1 LYYTPAQSYE
11 ETVMM
16 NMIDELHYQFPYY
29 GYRKIQAALYHRGV
43 VINHKRV
50 QRLMRLLGIQTLY
63 AGPDT
68 SMPNKSHRH
77 YPYLLRNLL
86 IDHPNQVWAVDITY
100 IRLSVGMVYL
110 FALIDWFSRFIVGCK
125 LAHTMEE
132 EHALEA
138 FRQGLQHG
146 APDICNAD
154 QGSQFTGTAW
164 QDELTANS
172 VRISHDGKG
181 RYQDNIRIERFW
193 RSVKY
198 EDFFLKCYESLIDAR
213 LGVAQYMQHYNYS
226 RPHQA
231 LDYKRPADL
240 FFN

>member
-1 LYYTPAQSYE
+1 M
-11 ETVMM
+11 MM

-29 GYRKIQAALYHRGV
+29 GYRKMQAALYHRGV
-43 VINHKRV
+43 IANHKRI
-50 QRLMRLLGIQTLY
+50 QRLMDLLGIQTLY
-63 AGPDT
+63 PGPNT
-68 SMPNKSHRH
+68 SIPNKSHRH
-77 YPYLLRNLL
+77 YPYLLRNLI
-86 IDHPNQVWAVDITY
+86 IDRPNQVWAVDITY

-110 FALIDWFSRFIVGCK
+110 FALIDWFSRFIVGWK
-125 LAHTMEE
+125 LAHTMGE
-132 EHALEA
+132 EHALDA
-138 FRQGLQHG
+138 FRQGLQYG
-146 APDICNAD
+146 TPNICNAD
-154 QGSQFTGTAW
+154 QGSQFTGAAW
-164 QDELTANS
+164 QDALSENN

-213 LGVAQYMQHYNYS
+213 LGVTKYMQHYNYC

-240 FFN
+240 FFGVN